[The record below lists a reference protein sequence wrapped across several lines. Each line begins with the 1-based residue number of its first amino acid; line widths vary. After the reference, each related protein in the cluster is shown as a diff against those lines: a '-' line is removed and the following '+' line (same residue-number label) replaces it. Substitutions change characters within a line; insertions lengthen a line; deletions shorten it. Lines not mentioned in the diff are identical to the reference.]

1 MDCDDAGLMK
11 FFEAWIG
18 FMVSF
23 LSTAFAF
30 SPFAPRS
37 SALASLRRLGTT
49 MSASAAIRV
58 SRPTEEEIAKLGVKS
73 WSTWGC
79 GASKFPWTYGDQE
92 TAYMLQGRVTVIPD
106 DSSLPSVTLTKGDL
120 VVFPAGLSCTWD
132 VHDAISKHYRF
143 D

>member
-1 MDCDDAGLMK
+1 MK

-49 MSASAAIRV
+49 MSASAIRV
-58 SRPTEEEIAKLGVKS
+58 SRPSEEEIAKLGVKS

-92 TAYMLQGRVTVIPD
+92 TAYMLKGRVTVIPD